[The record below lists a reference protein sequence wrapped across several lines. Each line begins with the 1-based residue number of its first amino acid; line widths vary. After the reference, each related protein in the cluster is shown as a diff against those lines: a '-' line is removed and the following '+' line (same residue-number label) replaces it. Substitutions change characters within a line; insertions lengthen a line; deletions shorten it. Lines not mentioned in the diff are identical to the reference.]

1 MSLNRKLALLMVAAA
16 GALSAGLAQA
26 RDDVRWAVSVGAP
39 GLGVQVGSD
48 RAHGYGVAVPVYQP
62 VVEYRRVYY
71 REPTRWDRDADGIP
85 DRYERNYY
93 PPRHGHGHWDRRDY
107 RDHRD
112 YRDRDGDGVPN
123 RYDRRPDNPYR
134 R

>member
-1 MSLNRKLALLMVAAA
+1 MSLKRKVAFLTLAAA

-26 RDDVRWAVSVGAP
+26 HSDVRWAVSVGSPELA
-39 GLGVQVGSD
+39 VRVGSD
-48 RAHGYGVAVPVYQP
+48 RAYGYGYGVAVPVVQP
-62 VVEYRRVYY
+62 VVVDYRRPPPAYYYY

-85 DRYERNYY
+85 DRYERHYR
-93 PPRHGHGHWDRRDY
+93 PRHHHHGRDE
-107 RDHRD
+107 

-134 R
+134 W